1 MKVKVLVTQ
10 LRPTLCDPMD
20 HSPPGSLLTEPPEA
34 RSKMAL
40 TLAPCLKAR
49 CFKEAKTIKPGT
61 KFVIRDIVEQVGEHT
76 EKQFAY
82 FKEKAEVLTGR
93 ERVWVASL
101 IRRTAVKRRFKPL
114 T

>member
-76 EKQFAY
+76 EKQFVKTEARQRCIPA
-82 FKEKAEVLTGR
+82 EKGCGR
-93 ERVWVASL
+93 
-101 IRRTAVKRRFKPL
+101 PC
-114 T
+114 